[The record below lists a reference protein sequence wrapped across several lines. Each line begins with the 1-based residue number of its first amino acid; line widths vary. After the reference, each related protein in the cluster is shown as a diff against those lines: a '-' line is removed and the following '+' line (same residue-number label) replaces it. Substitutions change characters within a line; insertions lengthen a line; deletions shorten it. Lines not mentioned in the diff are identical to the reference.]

1 MTQAEA
7 IPGEV
12 VLDEI
17 VPAGAPWAGVVRK
30 GQVLRI
36 VDLEGKQGV
45 DFLCYN
51 AARPEERYHAANTIK
66 RAGTITLGKGLVL
79 YSDEGR
85 ALFTITEDT
94 CGGHDTIAGCCSN
107 DSNRLMYGEARPGC
121 RENFLHVLEAHGL
134 GRRDIVANV
143 NFFCNFPVGE
153 GGQLTETLFE
163 EGISQAGDFVDLE
176 AAMDALAAVSNCPQI
191 ANPCSGLNPTPIR
204 VVVFSPN

>member
-121 RENFLHVLEAHGL
+121 RENFLHALEAHGL

-153 GGQLTETLFE
+153 GGQLSETLFE
-163 EGISQAGDFVDLE
+163 EGASQAGDYVDLE

-204 VVVFSPN
+204 VVVFAPE